1 MMETEETKSEG
12 IKFEFVSKALE
23 NHREKIYNVSFFE
36 YGDDSNNNIF
46 ATVSSN
52 HATIYELNKINGK
65 ISCLQ
70 TYLDDAWDE
79 SFYAST
85 FATDKQTSAPL
96 LIIAG
101 ELGVIKVLNC
111 NTQKMKRVLL

>member
-1 MMETEETKSEG
+1 METEETKSEG